1 MMHDPIPVPTPE
13 SDTAT
18 ATPIAPVAAGNAAM
32 PLHAALAEE
41 LRIASRLLNDLAYEL
56 ACDNAVIRK
65 HVESLQ
71 NIDRV
76 TQMQLSV
83 ASILDSGHTDAA
95 QVFIGLE
102 DMADRLREAC
112 RPETARTGIYED

>member
-1 MMHDPIPVPTPE
+1 MIQETLTIPD
-13 SDTAT
+13 SQGA
-18 ATPIAPVAAGNAAM
+18 N
-32 PLHAALAEE
+32 PLHIALAEE

-56 ACDNAVIRK
+56 ACDDAVIRK

-83 ASILDSGHTDAA
+83 ASVLDSGHTDAA

-112 RPETARTGIYED
+112 RAETR

>member
-1 MMHDPIPVPTPE
+1 MMHDPIPVPDE
-13 SDTAT
+13 AN
-18 ATPIAPVAAGNAAM
+18 AIAPVAAESAAT

-56 ACDNAVIRK
+56 ACDDAVIRK

-83 ASILDSGHTDAA
+83 ASVLDSGHTDAA

-112 RPETARTGIYED
+112 RAETR